1 MKVAVDVMGG
11 DFGPSVTVAG
21 ALSASREFQL
31 EVILVG
37 IEALIEQELERL
49 DISGAS
55 FTVVNAAE
63 AIGMGEGV
71 PSFRRKKKSSI
82 LVGTQLVKAKE
93 ADAFVST
100 GNTSAVVY
108 ISRRVLGSL
117 DGVARPALSL
127 LIPTLTGSTLLTDVG
142 ANVNCKAIH
151 LEQFAHMGRIFMESI
166 LGIDN
171 PRIALMSIGEEL
183 TKGNALTREA
193 HDLLS
198 TSSLNFVGNVE
209 GRDIYSGKADVIV
222 SDGFTGNVA
231 LKTSEGVVDAL
242 EKWARTEIMKN
253 IFAKVGFMLL
263 KRHLKKIYK
272 RVDYSEYGG
281 AHLLGLNGVC
291 IIGHGRSNPVAVKNA
306 VRLAQDYVIGKVQDK
321 IKTEI
326 AGMNYSLNGVKA

>member
-11 DFGPSVTVAG
+11 DLGPSVTVAG
-21 ALSASREFQL
+21 ALSASREYQL

-37 IEALIEQELERL
+37 IEDLIMQELERL
-49 DISGAS
+49 DLSHTN

-82 LVGTQLVKAKE
+82 VVGTQLVKSKE

-108 ISRRVLGSL
+108 ISRRVLGAL
-117 DGVARPALSL
+117 EGVARPALSL
-127 LIPTLTGSTLLTDVG
+127 LIPTLSGSTLLTDVG

-166 LGIDN
+166 LGIEN

-183 TKGNALTREA
+183 TKGNVLTREA
-193 HDLLS
+193 YDLLS

-253 IFAKVGFMLL
+253 IFAKVGFLLL

-306 VRLAQDYVIGKVQDK
+306 VRLARDYVVGKVQDK